1 MNVID
6 LGRLPYKQ
14 AVEDMI
20 RIRDERIQGSRP
32 DTLLI
37 CEHDPVYTVGRT
49 RGAADNLIGVGDV
62 PVERVARGGDV
73 TFHGPG
79 QIVGYPVFLLPEH
92 RHDLHGFLRGL
103 EEMMIR
109 TLSSYDLQGE
119 RDERNTGVWIEGKK
133 VMAIGIAAKRWV
145 TWHGF
150 ALNHTTELDYFH
162 RINPCGMDSALVT
175 KLANHIDPVPSRE
188 TLVNQI
194 VQHLHDWW
202 QDWTALPG

>member
-49 RGAADNLIGVGDV
+49 RGAAENLIGVGDV

-79 QIVGYPVFLLPEH
+79 QIVGYPIFLLPEH

-109 TLSSYDLQGE
+109 TLSTYDLRGE
-119 RDERNTGVWIEGKK
+119 RDDRNTGVWIDGQK

-162 RINPCGMDSALVT
+162 RINPCGMDSTLVT
-175 KLANHIDPVPSRE
+175 KLANHIDPIPSRE

-194 VQHLHDWW
+194 VQHLNDWW